1 MTLKK
6 IKKAE
11 GTVLCKTLRDE
22 SHNQV
27 LIYLCCAG
35 RFWDSNNICVCV
47 FDLGCVVKPWLIS
60 SVLPQRATGKPGQV
74 SCCCS
79 SPGHSDCLIPK

>member
-6 IKKAE
+6 
-11 GTVLCKTLRDE
+11 GTVLCKTLKDE

-27 LIYLCCAG
+27 LHVLYGTVLGQYRWA
-35 RFWDSNNICVCV
+35 CVCV
-47 FDLGCVVKPWLIS
+47 FFLEFVVKRWLTS
-60 SVLPQRATGKPGQV
+60 SILPQRATGKPGQV

-79 SPGHSDCLIPK
+79 SPGHSDCLMTK